1 MTRRLYLTKKERR
14 EMLERQGGICA
25 HPGCMSAGPFIAEHT
40 LPVELG
46 NEKKPDCLLCRAH
59 AYLKT
64 VNVDMPAIRKADRQ
78 AGRKGQQARRAA
90 GKTQKIPARPFP
102 ATGQK
107 MQSRP
112 FPKPWKPE
120 RAS

>member
-1 MTRRLYLTKKERR
+1 MKRLYLTKKERAA
-14 EMLERQGGICA
+14 MLASQGGICA
-25 HPGCMSAGPFIAEHT
+25 HPGCKSAGPFIAEHT

-78 AGRKGQQARRAA
+78 SGRTGQQARRAA

-102 ATGQK
+102 AAQRP

-112 FPKPWKPE
+112 FSKWKPE
-120 RAS
+120 AAK